1 MDIRRVVQQVIK
13 KYGRNVYEIAG
24 RLNIKVLQAELPER
38 LPEIFFGDYIV
49 LKHNLPKG
57 KKIYYLAHALGH
69 YFLHKQ
75 GNYFLFF

>member
-13 KYGRNVYEIAG
+13 KYDRNVYEIAG